1 MTSGRFTHAIVR
13 SLNALSTLAGRDSQR
28 AQHLQVGERGE
39 EQAYFYL
46 RRLGYVMVSRNYRS
60 PRLRGEIDLI
70 GWEDGILCFIE
81 VKTRT
86 GRDIKP
92 AEAAVDSAKKR
103 EICAVARDYL
113 RRVPG
118 SPPHRFDVLTV
129 YYDTPRPEVT
139 LYRNAFSM
147 T

>member
-1 MTSGRFTHAIVR
+1 MPSGRFTHAIVR
-13 SLNALSTLAGRDSQR
+13 SLNALTTLAERDSRR
-28 AQHLQVGERGE
+28 AAHLQVGERGE

-46 RRLGYVMVSRNYRS
+46 RALGYVMVSRNYRTA
-60 PRLRGEIDLI
+60 RLRGEIDLI
-70 GWEDGILCFIE
+70 GWENGILCFVE
-81 VKTRT
+81 VKSRT

-103 EICAVARDYL
+103 ELCAVARDYL

-118 SPPHRFDVLTV
+118 SPPHRFDVVTI
-129 YYDTPRPEVT
+129 YYDMPRPDIT
-139 LYRNAFSM
+139 LYRNAFAM

>member
-1 MTSGRFTHAIVR
+1 MPSGRLTHAIVR
-13 SLNALSTLAGRDSQR
+13 SLNALTTLAGRDSQR
-28 AQHLQVGERGE
+28 AAHLQVGERGE

-46 RRLGYVMVSRNYRS
+46 RGLGYVMVGKNYRTA
-60 PRLRGEIDLI
+60 RLRGEIDLI
-70 GWEDGILCFIE
+70 GWEKGILCFVE

-103 EICAVARDYL
+103 ELCAVARDYL
-113 RRVPG
+113 RRIPG
-118 SPPHRFDVLTV
+118 SPPHRFDVVTI
-129 YYDTPRPEVT
+129 YYDTPRPDIT
-139 LYRNAFSM
+139 LYRNAFAM